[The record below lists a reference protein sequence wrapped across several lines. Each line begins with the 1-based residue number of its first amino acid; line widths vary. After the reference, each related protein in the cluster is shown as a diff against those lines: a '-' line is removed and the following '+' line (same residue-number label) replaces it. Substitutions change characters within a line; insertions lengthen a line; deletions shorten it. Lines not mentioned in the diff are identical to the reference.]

1 MCVRARQSAPLR
13 VVWRD
18 EDVKRGALLEAAVV
32 ANLSSEV
39 KAPTGKDHPNRERT
53 ALLGG

>member
-1 MCVRARQSAPLR
+1 M
-13 VVWRD
+13 WRD

-39 KAPTGKDHPNRERT
+39 KASAGIDHLNRERT
-53 ALLGG
+53 TLLGG